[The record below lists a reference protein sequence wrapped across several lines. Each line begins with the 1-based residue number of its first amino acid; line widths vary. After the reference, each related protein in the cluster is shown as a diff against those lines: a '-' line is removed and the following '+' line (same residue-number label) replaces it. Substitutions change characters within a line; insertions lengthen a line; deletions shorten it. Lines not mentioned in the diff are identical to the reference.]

1 MRARLRA
8 WVHWSKGGRC
18 YGFSRGPR
26 RITGSTLPTEGVTAR
41 GASAVVQDPVID
53 DTPEDGAD
61 LGAEGATAESAK
73 NNANDGAEAT
83 ADRSGSH
90 ADGEA
95 GAGAAQCTSDAT
107 GCTGQTAERATGSL
121 GHVTG
126 FDAVGAAVGTLK
138 VGQTEEAPLQ
148 VGEWKRRSTQT
159 AKSPAD
165 REVVPGFLLVWSG

>member
-1 MRARLRA
+1 M
-8 WVHWSKGGRC
+8 
-18 YGFSRGPR
+18 
-26 RITGSTLPTEGVTAR
+26 TAR

-61 LGAEGATAESAK
+61 LRAERAAAQSTEDDADG
-73 NNANDGAEAT
+73 GAEAA

-95 GAGAAQCTSDAT
+95 GASAAQCTSDAA

-126 FDAVGAAVGTLK
+126 FDAV
-138 VGQTEEAPLQ
+138 
-148 VGEWKRRSTQT
+148 
-159 AKSPAD
+159 
-165 REVVPGFLLVWSG
+165 